1 MQYLQPMHFSAS
13 IFTMPSARLWLAPVG
28 HTLTHGASL
37 QCMQMIGIKTR
48 VTAGYSPN
56 SWSFTMFQKIPGRV
70 WFSALQATVQA
81 MHPTHFLR
89 SMTIP
94 YLIPGSPWFAYFAL

>member
-1 MQYLQPMHFSAS
+1 
-13 IFTMPSARLWLAPVG
+13 
-28 HTLTHGASL
+28 
-37 QCMQMIGIKTR
+37 MQMIGIKTL

-56 SWSFTMFQKIPGRV
+56 SWSLTMFQKIPGLV

-94 YLIPGSPWFAYFAL
+94 YLISGS